1 MRFYSFS
8 LVFKNKKYFLVKYVI
23 FLSLCNKVML
33 GIVFDVVRFV
43 VLGLMNSGTG
53 HNSRNALPEGDHLSS
68 TRKY

>member
-1 MRFYSFS
+1 MRFYSFL
-8 LVFKNKKYFLVKYVI
+8 LVYLKKIYILVKYI
-23 FLSLCNKVML
+23 LFLSLCNKVML

>member
-1 MRFYSFS
+1 M
-8 LVFKNKKYFLVKYVI
+8 
-23 FLSLCNKVML
+23 SLCNKVML